1 VTEQQHRTATPTTAG
16 TNGTHGPSSDNPLV
30 KRFASSRRW
39 VLWKRELR
47 NGTWTKV
54 CYQVDGRKAASTRPA
69 EWSTLAQVEAK
80 RAKYDGIGLM
90 FAPDKHLIG
99 IDLDHVVDQGAI
111 TDPASRDLV
120 EAAQTHTE
128 LSPSGTGLHLWL
140 LMPEPIDLI
149 RNKHGSYEVYNCDRY
164 LTVTGAIF
172 GEAREIRTVTP
183 AEMSQLLTIVGYPWT
198 KSAKQDDTR
207 PASSAQPVTLDDHA
221 LIEKARSSKHGAEF
235 DALWSGNCD
244 AKKADGTP
252 DWSVADMR
260 LVCRL
265 IWWTGRDA
273 ARTERLWQQSG
284 LGKRDKVAERAD
296 YRARTIERALALV
309 AGGYDPASR
318 RTPTAPDVPDFDDIG
333 NQDDDPV
340 EDVGEDPAAA
350 GRDQAEVDAYL
361 NARPMT
367 DTGNAE
373 CMARLYGDQL
383 RFIDELK
390 SWRAWDSAYWRTA
403 GAESSAL
410 QAARDT
416 ARARQK
422 AAWPLADNEQRAARI
437 KHGLSS
443 ENAARISATV
453 QMARITAPFHAT
465 LADFDQHKNLLATPT
480 ATIDLETGKAYE
492 PRREDRMTRIS
503 GATYVEG
510 ATCERWDQFMREI
523 FTDPATN
530 TVDDELIAYVYRCMG
545 YSLTG
550 ETREQCFWLLHGH
563 GSNGKSVF
571 LDILA
576 QLVGAGDDGYHA
588 VATFSLLDADV
599 SEREASLKLSGL
611 RGKRVLT
618 IIESAEDLRLDEA
631 RIKSIT
637 GEDLITCRD
646 HYSGF
651 ITYRP
656 QFKAWLAM
664 NHRPKIVGR
673 DYALWRRP
681 KPIPFLQTFK
691 GQSADKTLRERL
703 HSEKS
708 GILNRVI
715 AGARDWYRNGLVEPA
730 SVTRAIEDYKQDSDI
745 LGRWL
750 DERTIE
756 KTGAKMHYGTAYADF
771 RNWMKDRGHEPPS
784 ATTWANRLDEHPR
797 ANVTKKKESG
807 QTVFYGRGLRTVDQ
821 S

>member
-47 NGTWTKV
+47 NGAWTKV

-333 NQDDDPV
+333 NQDDNRI
-340 EDVGEDPAAA
+340 EDQNVGEDPAAA

-361 NARPMT
+361 NARPMSEQG
-367 DTGNAE
+367 DAE

-383 RFIDELK
+383 RYVPQLGWLK
-390 SWRAWDSAYWRTA
+390 WTGAYWRA
-403 GAESSAL
+403 DNADVLAYQL
-410 QAARDT
+410 AMRT
-416 ARARQK
+416 ARARQG
-422 AAWPLADNEQRAARI
+422 ASVRMDDNEKRAKMFSWSLRGENVTRI
-437 KHGLSS
+437 
-443 ENAARISATV
+443 NATV
-453 QMARITAPFHAT
+453 TLATRTAPFVSEVE
-465 LADFDQHKNLLATPT
+465 DWDQHKHLLATPT
-480 ATIDLETGKAYE
+480 ATIDLRTGEEYE
-492 PRREDRMTRIS
+492 PNREDRITRCA
-503 GATYVEG
+503 GADYDPG
-510 ATCERWDQFMREI
+510 AKCPRWDQFLVEV
-523 FTDPATN
+523 FTDPKTGI
-530 TVDDELIAYVYRCMG
+530 VDQDLIDYVQRCVG

-550 ETREQCFWLLHGH
+550 ETNEQVFWLLFGN
-563 GSNGKSVF
+563 GANGKSKFVEV
-571 LDILA
+571 LQKL
-576 QLVGAGDDGYHA
+576 AGDYHYR
-588 VATFSLLDADV
+588 TSFSLFEADGAD
-599 SEREASLKLSGL
+599 REASITMSEL
-611 RGKRVLT
+611 RGKRLLT
-618 IIESAEDLRLDEA
+618 MIETDEDHRLAEA
-631 RIKSIT
+631 RVKNLT
-637 GEDLITCRD
+637 GEDAIEARPMY
-646 HYSGF
+646 HKPINF
-651 ITYRP
+651 VP
-656 QFKAWLAM
+656 QFKAWVAM
-664 NHRPKIVGR
+664 NHKPEIRGR
-673 DYALWRRP
+673 DHALWRRL
-681 KPIPFLQTFK
+681 KPIPWRQTFD
-691 GQSADKTLRERL
+691 GDRRDKYLI
-703 HSEKS
+703 EKLLDELS
-708 GILNRVI
+708 GILNWAI
-715 AGARDWYRNGLVEPA
+715 QGARDWYAQGLVDPA
-730 SVTRAIEDYKQDSDI
+730 TVTAEAVAYRQQSDLVGQWIE
-745 LGRWL
+745 
-750 DERTIE
+750 ERTDQDPHDE
-756 KTGAKMHYGTAYADF
+756 MLFATAYRDF
-771 RNWMKDRGHEPPS
+771 SN
-784 ATTWANRLDEHPR
+784 WANEHGFKRHPNSTIWRRRLDEKGIETER
-797 ANVTKKKESG
+797 RGG
-807 QTVFYGRGLRTVDQ
+807 QIRIKGYSLRTVTQ
-821 S
+821 P

>member
-1 VTEQQHRTATPTTAG
+1 MAEQQHKTATPTT
-16 TNGTHGPSSDNPLV
+16 NDTHGPTSDNPLA
-30 KRFASSRRW
+30 KRFATSRRW
-39 VLWKRELR
+39 VLWKREP
-47 NGTWTKV
+47 GKDGKPTKV
-54 CYQVDGRKAASTRPA
+54 CYQVDGRKAASTRPT

-80 RAKYDGIGLM
+80 RADYDGIGLM
-90 FAPDKHLIG
+90 FADDRQLIG
-99 IDLDHVVDQGAI
+99 IDLDHVVENGAI

-120 EAAQTHTE
+120 ETAQTHTE

-140 LMPEPIDLI
+140 LTPEPIDLV
-149 RNKHGSYEVYNCDRY
+149 KHKQGAYEVYNRARY

-172 GEAREIRTVTP
+172 GEARDVRTVTP
-183 AEMSQLLTIVGYPWT
+183 AEMSQLLAIVGYPWT
-198 KSAKQDDTR
+198 QPGRQAEARS
-207 PASSAQPVTLDDHA
+207 ASSAQPVTLDDHA

-235 DALWSGNCD
+235 GALWSGNCD

-273 ARTERLWQQSG
+273 ARTERLWLQSG

-296 YRARTIERALALV
+296 YRAGTIEKALALIP
-309 AGGYDPASR
+309 GGYDGTSR

-333 NQDDDPV
+333 NQDDAVEDQDVGQDPV
-340 EDVGEDPAAA
+340 AA

-361 NARPMT
+361 NTRPMT

-373 CMARLYGDQL
+373 SMARLYGDQL

-390 SWRAWDSAYWRTA
+390 SWRAWNGAYWRTA

-416 ARARQK
+416 ARKRQS

-443 ENAARISATV
+443 ENAARIGATV
-453 QMARITAPFHAT
+453 QLARITEPFYAT
-465 LADFDQHKNLLATPT
+465 LADFDQHRNLLATPT

-492 PRREDRMTRIS
+492 PKRADHMTRIA
-503 GATYVEG
+503 GAAYVQG
-510 ATCERWDQFMREI
+510 ATCARWDQFMREI

-576 QLVGAGDDGYHA
+576 QLVGAADDGYHA

-599 SEREASLKLSGL
+599 SEREASLKLSEL

-618 IIESAEDLRLDEA
+618 IIESAEDRRLDEA
-631 RIKSIT
+631 RIKSLT
-637 GEDLITCRD
+637 GEDLITCRN

-664 NHRPKIVGR
+664 NHRPTIAGR
-673 DYALWRRP
+673 DYAMWRRP

-691 GQSADKTLRERL
+691 DKNADKTLRERL
-703 HSEKS
+703 RSEQS

-715 AGARDWYRNGLVEPA
+715 AGARDWYEHGLDEPA

-756 KTGAKMHYGTAYADF
+756 KHGARMHYAAAYADF
-771 RNWMKDRGHEPPS
+771 KNWMKDRGHEPPS

-797 ANVTKKKESG
+797 GNVTKTKESG